1 LAWSRKKKNL
11 LLEAFANRIEHF
23 AVILAAAAMTG
34 APLQVV
40 HITSMAFDDTPL
52 VLEMILGKD
61 IRELPEPIREFLGFT
76 FARPKL

>member
-1 LAWSRKKKNL
+1 
-11 LLEAFANRIEHF
+11 LLEAFANGIEHF
-23 AVILAAAAMTG
+23 ALILAATAMTG

-61 IRELPEPIREFLGFT
+61 IRELPEPIREFSGFT